1 MDTEDKNSSLSNLRK
16 NYFLKEVRMW
26 YDDLNPF
33 NIAINVT
40 QSIAKAEAPY
50 ISYFFL

>member
-1 MDTEDKNSSLSNLRK
+1 MDTEDKSSSLSNLRK

-26 YDDLNPF
+26 YDDLNPT

-40 QSIAKAEAPY
+40 HSMVKAEAPY
-50 ISYFFL
+50 ISHFFL